1 MKQLPN
7 ARLRKT
13 YLYCCSV
20 LLLSWP
26 LTGYSDDT
34 SADTTG
40 PAITLNVNA
49 NIETTM
55 LFAAIFAVLHVIF
68 TLRVGAYR
76 FRSRI
81 SLGDGGDNELRNRIR
96 AHGNFVEQVPIA
108 LLLLLLN
115 DLNGLDDN
123 TLMILGS
130 VLLVS
135 RLLHSVMIVSR
146 SLPIVLRPISMIGT
160 LGTILASAILLLV

>member
-1 MKQLPN
+1 MPESL
-7 ARLRKT
+7 
-13 YLYCCSV
+13 
-20 LLLSWP
+20 
-26 LTGYSDDT
+26 
-34 SADTTG
+34 
-40 PAITLNVNA
+40 

-55 LFAAIFAVLHVIF
+55 LFAAIFGVLHVIF
-68 TLRVGAYR
+68 TLRVGGYR

-81 SLGDGGDNELRNRIR
+81 SLGDGGDTELRNRFI
-96 AHGNFVEQVPIA
+96 EQVPIA

-115 DLNGLDDN
+115 DLNGLADS

-135 RLLHSVMIVSR
+135 RLLHYVMIVSR